1 MKRKAVIVL
10 VTVLVLA
17 GFSGI
22 LNRMSYSPDFS
33 IMDVLS
39 SASKKEKADPDKSLT
54 VKTDEQIWGYTSGQ
68 LGLSVE
74 NLADVSS
81 EAETDEQSGNK
92 SWEEKSNQTDSQ
104 SQEGK
109 FNQPDSQ
116 PETGKAEQSD
126 PDSEE
131 VIVQAGNQAY
141 VEKRIQ
147 TGAHTYQV
155 LWNVDL
161 SDEPPGNLRILSDE
175 TNASYKEAVQDLTE
189 YLQQKGYEV
198 SVIKCRGQQLLAFGH
213 AGKFDVFLLREEA
226 AE

>member
-39 SASKKEKADPDKSLT
+39 SASKKEKADADKNLT
-54 VKTDEQIWGYTSGQ
+54 GEVTEQTWGYTVEQ
-68 LGLSVE
+68 LGITIE
-74 NLADVSS
+74 NPADDK
-81 EAETDEQSGNK
+81 TDAGKDEGS
-92 SWEEKSNQTDSQ
+92 DSQ
-104 SQEGK
+104 SQEK
-109 FNQPDSQ
+109 DNL
-116 PETGKAEQSD
+116 SD
-126 PDSEE
+126 PSSAE
-131 VIVQAGNQAY
+131 ISVQTGGQIY

-147 TGAHTYQV
+147 TGKHTYDV
-155 LWNVDL
+155 LWNEDL
-161 SDEPPGNLRILSDE
+161 SDKTPGSLQILSDE
-175 TNASYKEAVQDLTE
+175 TDASYKEAVQDLTE
-189 YLQQKGYEV
+189 YLRQKGYGV
-198 SVIKCRGQQLLAFGH
+198 SVIKCRGEQLLAFGH